1 MTKIIKDAI
10 DDIKKVDADLSNGH
24 VSIQEASQAVT
35 DINASWDHFA
45 ANCQANGLDLEKG
58 AKQAWGNDTFNAF
71 SGIKNGAATGV
82 GSVASFFNAVDTF
95 KGNWR
100 DPQVACQKIET
111 GLKQI
116 SNGVKLLGDTLQNVS
131 KTGKAIGNALSN
143 ASGHPLLNKMGGGI
157 GNVSTGIGTF
167 GGHLTNLGT
176 AIPKSGVINLAG
188 QMTGTIVAI
197 ANNKPFTPSFG
208 GSNSTSQGSGSGST
222 NNPPTSNNNNN
233 NNSNNNNGGNNS
245 GGNNTNGTSNGGN
258 SNNSNGQTTNDYTA
272 DMVNEIMVVLDDG
285 KPSENSCCTINGVCY
300 RLSGYSLSQE
310 LLQPMILSC
319 ILEKNDKHE
328 TQSDVVFTDVT
339 QLIGKS
345 FEISVS
351 TIKAGK
357 DAKDAQS
364 QKAFVFKGMI
374 IDVAASRST
383 ASAQSASVTVAT
395 WDALLQN
402 APHCRSFENMSL
414 KEIVDTVLKPYKEVN
429 SKVEPRFKDKIP
441 YVVQYNQSDYA
452 FLSMLAVR
460 FGEWMYDTGEL
471 FVFGEMLDLADS
483 VKLEYPG
490 GSLLSYNLSQQMDMF
505 SFNHLLPDYYQFGKE
520 QGILKETA
528 KGIADGTVNTWTE
541 MAYNASQ
548 QRYNSEQLMAL
559 NAGGFDDGKN
569 AEGADSILGY
579 SLKIEALG
587 KKTHLMTVQ
596 GYSKLAMLQI
606 GQDFLIRD
614 KVQNVSGQSEDVEQ
628 KTLKIIGVNHSFD
641 YGQSYSNSFTAV
653 PEACEYPSYSDA
665 NVHVSVPT
673 QRATVV
679 DNKDEQR
686 LGRIRVQFPWQEMQG
701 KEMITPWLR
710 IAVPYAGLGK
720 GHQFIP
726 EIGEEVMVGFEMNNP
741 ERPYIIGALYNGGS
755 GKPDDKWAAA
765 DSASGK
771 ENNIKAIRTRNG
783 HTIEIHDKGENGYIR
798 IYDNEKENYI
808 LTFSTDEKLIKLEST
823 GNIELYAQ
831 NDIIMHAGHDISLTA
846 AHDMNRDADNDIT
859 EHAGR
864 HRIAAIDV
872 NDKLAIGENQLI
884 NIGDNKDEQ
893 VAHKLQVS
901 AENIR
906 IEADEKLLE
915 YSTDHQQKASGSMS
929 INAVNVIDI
938 AASNVKVN

>member
-58 AKQAWGNDTFNAF
+58 AKQAWGNNTFNAF
-71 SGIKNGAATGV
+71 SGIKNGAVTGV

-157 GNVSTGIGTF
+157 GNASTGIGTF

-208 GSNSTSQGSGSGST
+208 GSNSTSQGSGSGSI

-233 NNSNNNNGGNNS
+233 NTNNNTNNNNGGNNS
-245 GGNNTNGTSNGGN
+245 GGSNTNGTSNGGN

-272 DMVNEIMVVLDDG
+272 DMVNEIVVILDDG

-364 QKAFVFKGMI
+364 QKAFVLKGMI

-452 FLSMLAVR
+452 FLRMLAVR

-471 FVFGEMLDLADS
+471 FVFGEILDLEDA

-490 GSLLSYNLSQQMDMF
+490 GSLLSYNLNQQMDMF

-528 KGIADGTVNTWTE
+528 KSLADSAVNTWTE
-541 MAYNASQ
+541 KAYKASQ

-559 NAGGFDDGKN
+559 NAGGFDNGKS

-587 KKTHLMTVQ
+587 RKTHLMTVQ

-665 NVHVSVPT
+665 NIYVSVPT

-679 DNKDEQR
+679 DNKDEQHM
-686 LGRIRVQFPWQEMQG
+686 GRVRVQFPWQEIQG
-701 KEMITPWLR
+701 KEMKTPWLR

-726 EIGEEVMVGFEMNNP
+726 EIGEEVMVGFEMDNP

-765 DSASGK
+765 GSESGSD
-771 ENNIKAIRTRNG
+771 NNIKAIRTRNG
-783 HTIEIHDKGENGYIR
+783 HTIEIHDKGDDGYIR

-831 NDIIMHAGHDISLTA
+831 NDIIMHAGNNINVQAGNDRSTYIGRNDSLTV
-846 AHDMNRDADNDIT
+846 DSNQFVR
-859 EHAGR
+859 
-864 HRIAAIDV
+864 V
-872 NDKLAIGENQLI
+872 NE
-884 NIGDNKDEQ
+884 NKDEQ
-893 VAHKLQVS
+893 VTHKLQVT

-906 IEADEKLLE
+906 IEATENLLE
-915 YSTDHQQKASGSMS
+915 YSNVHQQKANDSMAMNSG
-929 INAVNVIDI
+929 NRIDI
-938 AASNVKVN
+938 KSGVVKVQ

>member
-35 DINASWDHFA
+35 DINTSWDHFA
-45 ANCQANGLDLEKG
+45 ANCKANGLDLEKG
-58 AKQAWGNDTFNAF
+58 SKQAWGNDTFNAF

-82 GSVASFFNAVDTF
+82 GSVASFFNAVDAF

-157 GNVSTGIGTF
+157 GNASTGIGTF
-167 GGHLTNLGT
+167 SGHLTNLGT

-233 NNSNNNNGGNNS
+233 NNN
-245 GGNNTNGTSNGGN
+245 
-258 SNNSNGQTTNDYTA
+258 NNSNGQTTNDYTA
-272 DMVNEIMVVLDDG
+272 DMVNEIVVVLDDG
-285 KPSENSCCTINGVCY
+285 KPSENSSCTINGVSY

-319 ILEKNDKHE
+319 SLEKNDKHE
-328 TQSDVVFTDVT
+328 TQTDVVFSDVT

-351 TIKAGK
+351 TVKAGK
-357 DAKDAQS
+357 DTKDTQS

-395 WDALLQN
+395 WDALLQG
-402 APHCRSFENMSL
+402 APHCRSFENLSL

-441 YVVQYNQSDYA
+441 YIVQYNQSDYD
-452 FLSMLAVR
+452 FLRMLAMR

-471 FVFGEMLDLADS
+471 FIFGEMSDLADS
-483 VKLEYPG
+483 VTLEYPG

-520 QGILKETA
+520 KGLLKEMA
-528 KGIADGTVNTWTE
+528 KGMADGAVNTWTE
-541 MAYNASQ
+541 KAYNASL
-548 QRYNSEQLMAL
+548 QRYQREQLMAL
-559 NAGGFDDGKN
+559 SSGGFDDGKS

-587 KKTHLMTVQ
+587 KKTHLMIVQ

-679 DNKDEQR
+679 DNKDEQH
-686 LGRIRVQFPWQEMQG
+686 LGRIRVQFPWQEIQG

-823 GNIELYAQ
+823 GNIELYAK
-831 NDIIMHAGHDISLTA
+831 NDIVMHAGNNIVASAGSDIFTSAGHDRTVVVGHNQTINVSK
-846 AHDMNRDADNDIT
+846 NEFI
-859 EHAGR
+859 E
-864 HRIAAIDV
+864 
-872 NDKLAIGENQLI
+872 IGQ
-884 NIGDNKDEQ
+884 NKDEKVELSSQFSAMNIIMEAKQKLSETSTTYQQ
-893 VAHKLQVS
+893 VALKTS
-901 AENIR
+901 NIT
-906 IEADEKLLE
+906 AVDE
-915 YSTDHQQKASGSMS
+915 
-929 INAVNVIDI
+929 IDI
-938 AASNVKVN
+938 KAKTVRIN

>member
-35 DINASWDHFA
+35 DINTSWDHFA
-45 ANCQANGLDLEKG
+45 ANCKANGLDLEKG

-82 GSVASFFNAVDTF
+82 GSVASFFNAVDAF

-143 ASGHPLLNKMGGGI
+143 VSGHPLLNKMGGGI
-157 GNVSTGIGTF
+157 GNASTGIGTF

-197 ANNKPFTPSFG
+197 ANNKTFTPSFA
-208 GSNSTSQGSGSGST
+208 GSNSTSQGSGSGSS
-222 NNPPTSNNNNN
+222 NNPSTSNNNKNN
-233 NNSNNNNGGNNS
+233 TNNNGGHNS
-245 GGNNTNGTSNGGN
+245 GGNNANGTSNGGN
-258 SNNSNGQTTNDYTA
+258 TNTTNGQTTHDYTA
-272 DMVNEIMVVLDDG
+272 DMVNEIVVVLDDG
-285 KPSENSCCTINGVCY
+285 KPTENSCCTINGVCY
-300 RLSGYSLSQE
+300 KLSGYSLSQE

-319 ILEKNDKHE
+319 ILEKNDKNE

-351 TIKAGK
+351 TVKAGK
-357 DAKDAQS
+357 EPKDAQS
-364 QKAFVFKGMI
+364 QKAFVFKGMV

-383 ASAQSASVTVAT
+383 ASTQSASVTVAT

-414 KEIVDTVLKPYKEVN
+414 KEIVDTVLQPYKEII
-429 SKVEPRFKDKIP
+429 SKVEPRFTEKIP
-441 YVVQYNQSDYA
+441 YIVQYNQSDYA
-452 FLSMLAVR
+452 FLCMLAVR
-460 FGEWMYDTGEL
+460 FGEWMYATGEH
-471 FVFGEMLDLADS
+471 FVFGKMLDLAES

-520 QGILKETA
+520 KGLLKETA
-528 KGIADGTVNTWTE
+528 KGMADGAVNTWTE
-541 MAYNASQ
+541 KAYNASQ
-548 QRYNSEQLMAL
+548 QRFNREQLMAL
-559 NAGGFDDGKN
+559 SSGGFDDGKS
-569 AEGADSILGY
+569 AEGADSILDY

-641 YGQSYSNSFTAV
+641 YGQSYSNCFTAV

-665 NVHVSVPT
+665 NAHVSVPT

-679 DNKDEQR
+679 DNIDEQH
-686 LGRIRVQFPWQEMQG
+686 LGRVRVQFPWQAIQG
-701 KEMITPWLR
+701 KEMKTPWLR
-710 IAVPYAGLGK
+710 IAVPYAGMEK
-720 GHQFIP
+720 GLQFIP

-741 ERPYIIGALYNGGS
+741 ELPYIIGALYNGGS
-755 GKPDDKWAAA
+755 GKADDKWAAA
-765 DSASGK
+765 NSASGK

-783 HTIEIHDKGENGYIR
+783 HTIEIHDKGDDGYIK
-798 IYDNEKENYI
+798 IYDNKKENYI

-823 GNIELYAQ
+823 GNIELYAK
-831 NDIIMHAGHDISLTA
+831 NDIIMHAGNNINVQAGNDRTTYIGRNDSLTV
-846 AHDMNRDADNDIT
+846 DSNQFVR
-859 EHAGR
+859 
-864 HRIAAIDV
+864 V
-872 NDKLAIGENQLI
+872 NE
-884 NIGDNKDEQ
+884 NKDEQ
-893 VAHKLQVS
+893 VANKLQVT

-906 IEADEKLLE
+906 IEATENLLE
-915 YSTDHQQKASGSMS
+915 YSNVHQQKANDSMAMNSG
-929 INAVNVIDI
+929 NRIDI
-938 AASNVKVN
+938 KSGVVKVQ